1 MTKRQKAALCIS
13 TSTVNPLPNVSL
25 MTFRGSGNQRTHMGR
40 YSFLTSCLCWS
51 SLILLAD
58 GSSASGGLE
67 GATGVSPFV
76 SAAPLIVAA
85 VCRDGVAVVAAH
97 TSTEDEPLLYHSTL
111 QDSDVEN
118 KDSDSD
124 SDVHSVEVGGKDVQD
139 LPLDYGGPFRIHTI
153 DSFGTTLVSA
163 GWRSDCEVLANSCR
177 SIAASQLA
185 RMGPPDTAGSSLY
198 GHFLATE
205 LSLYMSTCSISE
217 RVRNWIL
224 YCICICGIH
233 CFASL
238 SLLAHC
244 SVLLLSFLH

>member
-1 MTKRQKAALCIS
+1 MTKRQTAALCIS
-13 TSTVNPLPNVSL
+13 TINPFPNVSL
-25 MTFRGSGNQRTHMGR
+25 MTFQRAGNQRTHVGR
-40 YSFLTSCLCWS
+40 YRFLTVCLCWS

-58 GSSASGGLE
+58 GSSASSASSGME
-67 GATGVSPFV
+67 GASPFV

-111 QDSDVEN
+111 QDHIDE
-118 KDSDSD
+118 DSDSNG
-124 SDVHSVEVGGKDVQD
+124 VNVQD
-139 LPLDYGGPFRIHTI
+139 LPLDYGGPFRIHSI

-185 RMGPPDTAGSSLY
+185 RMGPPPAADTAGSSTLY

-205 LSLYMSTCSISE
+205 LSLYMSTCAVSE
-217 RVRNWIL
+217 RVRI
-224 YCICICGIH
+224 
-233 CFASL
+233 A
-238 SLLAHC
+238 
-244 SVLLLSFLH
+244 